1 MPTGTYTVADLV
13 RIDDQTVAN
22 FGLAEIQEAFTND
35 LAAYNAMVNEAVQ
48 ELADTTT
55 DRLRVYGASSDVE
68 MYEADEYD
76 RGISAKAGEGS
87 TVGFPLKKFVRDIGW
102 TRDYMLQN
110 TVAQIAIAFTAV
122 QEAHTRAMYR
132 ELRRAIFGAT
142 NYTIRDRFVSP
153 QADLAVKRLVNADGA
168 AIPTGP
174 NAESFNAATHT
185 HYDYLD
191 GASPTAAALTALIED
206 VIEHGH
212 GNNVRIYINRTHE
225 AAVRL
230 LTGFTAY
237 VDPDFILGTQ
247 ANQLARRLDT
257 SRLDNRA
264 IGKFGAA
271 EVWTKPWVPANY
283 AFAFDAGDP
292 MKPLAMRQHPVSSV
306 RGLRIVAQLD
316 DYPLYAQVM
325 DSYFGFGA
333 WTRTNGAVLYFA
345 GSASAYVT
353 PTFS

>member
-1 MPTGTYTVADLV
+1 MPTGTHTVADLV
-13 RIDDQTVAN
+13 RIDDQTAAS
-22 FGLAEIQEAFTND
+22 FGLAEIRQAFDND
-35 LAAYNAMVNEAVQ
+35 LAAYNAMVDQNIA
-48 ELADTTT
+48 ELAAVTT

-76 RGISAKAGEGS
+76 RGIAAKAGEGS
-87 TVGFPLKKFVRDIGW
+87 TVGFPLKKFMRDLGW
-102 TRDYMLQN
+102 THDYMLQN
-110 TVAQIAIAFTAV
+110 TPAQLAIAFTAI
-122 QEAHTRAMYR
+122 QEAHQRAIHR
-132 ELRRAIFGAT
+132 ELRRALFGPT

-153 QADLAVKRLVNADGA
+153 QADLAVKRLVNADSA

-185 HYDYLD
+185 HYDYID
-191 GASPTAAALTALIED
+191 SATPTAAGLTALIED
-206 VIEHGH
+206 VVEHGH
-212 GNNVRIYINRTHE
+212 GGQVRIYINRTHE
-225 AAVRL
+225 TAVRA

-283 AFAFDAGDP
+283 AFAFDAASP
-292 MKPLAMRQHPVSSV
+292 QKPLVMRQHPVGTV
-306 RGLRIVAQLD
+306 RGLRIVAEIP

-325 DSYFGFGA
+325 DSYFGFGV

-345 GSASAYVT
+345 ASASAYVE